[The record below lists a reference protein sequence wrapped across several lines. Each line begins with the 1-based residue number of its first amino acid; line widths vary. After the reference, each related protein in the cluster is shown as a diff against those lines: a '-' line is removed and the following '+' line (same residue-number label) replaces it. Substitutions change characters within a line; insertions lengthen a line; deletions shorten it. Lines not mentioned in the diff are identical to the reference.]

1 MPLLLTSLTHLG
13 QFSGNGLGYFG
24 LSIFESVG
32 YSTSMQFSL
41 NVLNQFISATGAFL
55 GMAFSDRMPR
65 RKALVFGTIAV
76 AFMLCIT
83 GSLSKLWVENAN
95 TGTVDPR
102 VGQGAVVAYFSF
114 WFV

>member
-1 MPLLLTSLTHLG
+1 
-13 QFSGNGLGYFG
+13 
-24 LSIFESVG
+24 
-32 YSTSMQFSL
+32 MQFSL
-41 NVLNQFISATGAFL
+41 NVFNQFISAAGALL
-55 GMAFSDRMPR
+55 GMSLSDSMPR
-65 RKALVFGTIAV
+65 RKVLVIGTIIV

-102 VGQGAVVAYFSF
+102 VGQAAVVSYFAF

>member
-1 MPLLLTSLTHLG
+1 
-13 QFSGNGLGYFG
+13 LGYFA

-32 YSTSMQFSL
+32 YSTDMQFSL
-41 NVLNQFISATGAFL
+41 NVLNQFISATGALL
-55 GMAFSDRMPR
+55 GMSLSDSMPR
-65 RKALVFGTIAV
+65 RRVLVIGTIVV

-102 VGQGAVVAYFSF
+102 VGQGAVVSYFAF